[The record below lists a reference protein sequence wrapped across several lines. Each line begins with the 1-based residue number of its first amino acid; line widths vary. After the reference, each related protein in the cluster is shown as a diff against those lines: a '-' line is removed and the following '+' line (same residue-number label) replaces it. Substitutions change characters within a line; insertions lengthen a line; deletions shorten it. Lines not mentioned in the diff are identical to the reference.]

1 MDLNLKNKVIV
12 VTGGASGIGHSIA
25 RNLVSEGAIVCIL
38 DNNQEA
44 ETGISE
50 EMRHLPGKVFY
61 LLTELTHPDECM
73 NAVHNIIQKFERI
86 DGLVNN
92 AGINDGVGL
101 ENGSY
106 QKFIESLDKNVLHYQ
121 TLTELTLPFL
131 KKNGGAIVNIC
142 SKVAETGQGDTSG
155 YAASNGARFELTSEW
170 ASSFIPF
177 GVRVNGVVVSE
188 CWTPQYNWWISQ
200 QENPNEKLATIN
212 SEIPLGN
219 RMTTTE
225 EVAAMVLF
233 LLSEKSSGINGELV
247 HVDGGYVH
255 LDRAIKTKA

>member
-25 RNLVSEGAIVCIL
+25 KNLVSEGALVCIL
-38 DNNQEA
+38 DNNREA
-44 ETGISE
+44 GAGISE
-50 EMRHLPGKVFY
+50 EMKHLPGSVFY
-61 LLTELTHPDECM
+61 FLTELTHPEECTD
-73 NAVHNIIQKFERI
+73 AVNEIIQKFEQI

-101 ENGSY
+101 ESGNY

-121 TLTELTLPFL
+121 TLTELTLPYL
-131 KKNGGAIVNIC
+131 KKTAGVIVNIC

-155 YAASNGARFELTSEW
+155 YAAANGARFELTKEW
-170 ASSFIPF
+170 AASFIPF
-177 GVRVNGVVVSE
+177 GIRVNGVVVAE
-188 CWTPQYNWWISQ
+188 CWTPQYDWWISQ
-200 QENPNEKLATIN
+200 QKNPKEQLAAIN
-212 SEIPLGN
+212 AKIPLAN
-219 RMTTTE
+219 RMTSTE

-233 LLSEKSSGINGELV
+233 LLSEKSSGINGEMV

-255 LDRAIKTKA
+255 LDRAIKA

>member
-1 MDLNLKNKVIV
+1 MDLNLKNKVFV
-12 VTGGASGIGHSIA
+12 VTGGASGIGRSIA
-25 RNLVSEGAIVCIL
+25 KNLVSEGAIVCIL
-38 DNNQEA
+38 DNNQKA
-44 ETGISE
+44 GAGISE
-50 EMRHLPGKVFY
+50 EIKDLPGDVFY
-61 LLTELTHPDECM
+61 FPTELTHRDECM
-73 NAVHNIIQKFERI
+73 DTVNQIIQKFEKI

-101 ENGSY
+101 ENGNY

-121 TLTELTLPFL
+121 TMTDLTLPYL
-131 KKNGGAIVNIC
+131 KKTEGAIVNIC

-155 YAASNGARFELTSEW
+155 YAASNGARVGLTKEW
-170 ASSFIPF
+170 AASFIPF
-177 GVRVNGVVVSE
+177 GIRVNAVVVAE

-200 QENPNEKLATIN
+200 QTNPEEKLAAIN
-212 SEIPLGN
+212 SKIPFAN
-219 RMTTTE
+219 RMTTTG

-255 LDRAIKTKA
+255 LDRAL